1 MATFHFYSLFIFYGL
16 YYNKHKFYIKG
27 GNMLVKFESGQHVYF
42 LISGRYITEA
52 EVVAASSWFVTI
64 KFKKTEDCIIRLPYS
79 RIFRTK
85 EEANQHIL
93 PELPPLRPAS
103 SIQKGDG
110 GLMSSRR
117 WDLWE

>member
-1 MATFHFYSLFIFYGL
+1 MLA
-16 YYNKHKFYIKG
+16 KFK
-27 GNMLVKFESGQHVYF
+27 SGQHVYF

-52 EVVAASSWFVTI
+52 EIVAASSWLVTI
-64 KFKKTEDCIIRLPYS
+64 KFKKKEASIIRLPCS

-93 PELPPLRPAS
+93 PELPPLRPVQTAQTEEGELIS
-103 SIQKGDG
+103 T
-110 GLMSSRR
+110 RR